1 MGDDTMKEK
10 EEINWF
16 TRIMVILL
24 ALFIVF
30 VIVMKLFYYKTP
42 FEIDEY
48 IIICLLI
55 LSILV
60 LSESYNSFS
69 IGKIFSLNKKVEE
82 KEKTNQEL
90 KKENSDLREQ
100 ITNIV
105 NKISV
110 NQQFNFGDFKLSHA
124 TEEDKKE
131 KKQAEQEEIKT
142 LVNDNET
149 INNKDQDKRAKAFMV
164 SESLALKEFSK
175 ELPPDVSL
183 DRNL

>member
-69 IGKIFSLNKKVEE
+69 IGKIFSLTKKVEE
-82 KEKTNQEL
+82 KEKG
-90 KKENSDLREQ
+90 K
-100 ITNIV
+100 
-105 NKISV
+105 
-110 NQQFNFGDFKLSHA
+110 
-124 TEEDKKE
+124 EDK
-131 KKQAEQEEIKT
+131 
-142 LVNDNET
+142 
-149 INNKDQDKRAKAFMV
+149 
-164 SESLALKEFSK
+164 
-175 ELPPDVSL
+175 
-183 DRNL
+183 